1 MASETFYIFSDGNCK
16 SNGQK
21 GARAGYSAFFTEDKK
36 SPLYT
41 FNKTS
46 LILEEPTNNKAELSA
61 IRYIL
66 DILLK
71 NPQIFQDKKIV
82 ICTDSMY
89 SIQCITTWCHNWIK
103 NGWKTSSK
111 QPVKNKELIQDIVH
125 KKNILSHTHHISF
138 QHIRSHQP
146 EPLHRDTLEWKLW
159 HGNHKV
165 DAEINQLLLLAA

>member
-21 GARAGYSAFFTEDKK
+21 GARAGYSAFFTEDKD
-36 SPLYT
+36 SPLHP

-71 NPQIFQDKKIV
+71 NPQIFHEKKIV

-89 SIQCITTWCHNWIK
+89 SIQCITTWCHNWMK